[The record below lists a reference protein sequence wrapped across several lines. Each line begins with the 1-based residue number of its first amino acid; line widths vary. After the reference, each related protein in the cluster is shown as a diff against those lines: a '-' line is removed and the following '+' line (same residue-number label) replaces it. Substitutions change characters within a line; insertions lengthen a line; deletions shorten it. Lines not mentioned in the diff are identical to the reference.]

1 MKGMKRLL
9 VVALVAF
16 VLFSSSGAKAK
27 ACYTDSGKVLEYM
40 NMIRAEFDLPALTMD
55 DTLKTAASVRAVELS
70 QSFSHTRPDG
80 SAWHTAGTGLAGENL
95 ARAINDEQ
103 SKSLNIAYAWYLSP
117 GHSANLLCS
126 RYTKAGISYYEKD
139 GITYIACEFN

>member
-1 MKGMKRLL
+1 MKKVFFIITITLLL
-9 VVALVAF
+9 VF
-16 VLFSSSGAKAK
+16 CKCK
-27 ACYTDSGKVLEYM
+27 TNACYTDPEKVLEYM

-80 SAWHTAGTGLAGENL
+80 SAWYAVADGLRGENL

-117 GHSANLLCS
+117 GHCSNLLKGT
-126 RYTKAGISYYEKD
+126 YTQVGISYYEKD
-139 GITYIACEFN
+139 GITYIACEFK